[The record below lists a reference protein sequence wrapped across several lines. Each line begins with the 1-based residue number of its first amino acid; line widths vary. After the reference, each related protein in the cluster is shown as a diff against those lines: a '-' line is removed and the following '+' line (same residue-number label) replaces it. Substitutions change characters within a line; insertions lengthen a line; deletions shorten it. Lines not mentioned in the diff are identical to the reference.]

1 MIADLNLLR
10 IFDVVLEERSVTRA
24 GARLGLTQSA
34 VSHALNRLRYTLN
47 DELFV
52 RGPAGMQPTPRALEI
67 GPQVHAALTQLQ
79 AAIDP
84 GGFDPAT
91 SDRRFT
97 IAAGAYACAVFG
109 PPLVTRLGDL
119 APQVELSL
127 TDRTPDLLDRIDAR
141 QVDFMISSLISGPDR
156 LAQEPLLSEGLAWV
170 ARSESVLGQKNQVE
184 LEDLIQTPHVVITRE
199 GARDESLPGRGLTTR
214 ASWDDAGALEVAL
227 AAKGLRRRVGARVPD
242 TFSALSIAARS
253 DMPALAPR
261 RLVTIAAQGGRVKLI
276 EPPYASPNVEISLV
290 FLRDRLSDPA
300 IVWMRDQIRAV
311 AAEL

>member
-79 AAIDP
+79 TAIAP

-109 PPLVTRLGDL
+109 PPLVARLREA
-119 APQVELSL
+119 APFAELSI

-141 QVDFMISSLISGPDR
+141 QVDFMVSSLIAGPDR
-156 LAQEPLLSEGLAWV
+156 LAQEPLISEALAWV
-170 ARSESVLGQKNQVE
+170 ARSGSPLSMKNRVE
-184 LEDLIQTPHVVITRE
+184 LEDLVETPHVVINRD
-199 GARDESLPGRGLTTR
+199 GARDEGLPGRGLSTR

-227 AAKGLRRRVGARVPD
+227 AERGLKRRVGVTVPD
-242 TFSALSIAARS
+242 TYSALAIASRS

-261 RLVTIAAQGGRVKLI
+261 RLVTLAAQSGRVKLI
-276 EPPYASPNVEISLV
+276 EPPYPSPNVEISLIY
-290 FLRDRLSDPA
+290 LRDRLSDPA

>member
-1 MIADLNLLR
+1 MITDLNLLR

-34 VSHALNRLRYTLN
+34 VSHALNRLRYTLD

-52 RGPAGMQPTPRALEI
+52 RGPSGMQPTPRALEI
-67 GPQVHAALTQLQ
+67 GPQIHAALTQLQ
-79 AAIDP
+79 TAIDP

-97 IAAGAYACAVFG
+97 IAAGAYACAVLG
-109 PPLVTRLGDL
+109 PPLVAKLTEASPHAEL
-119 APQVELSL
+119 AI
-127 TDRTPDLLDRIDAR
+127 TDRTPDLLDRLDAR

-156 LAQEPLLSEGLAWV
+156 LAREPLLSEALAWV
-170 ARSESVLGQKNQVE
+170 ARAGSPLALKNRVE
-184 LEDLIQTPHVVITRE
+184 LEDLVETPHVVIRRE
-199 GARDESLPGRGLTTR
+199 GAREEGPPGRGLTTR
-214 ASWDDAGALEVAL
+214 ASWDDAGALDVAL
-227 AAKGLRRRVGARVPD
+227 AARGLRRRIGVTVPD
-242 TFSALSIAARS
+242 TYSALAIAARS

-261 RLVTIAAQGGRVKLI
+261 RLVTLAAQSGRVVLI
-276 EPPYASPNVEISLV
+276 EPPYASPNVEISLI
-290 FLRDRLSDPA
+290 FLRDRLNDPA